1 MRARRPMRF
10 LIAPI
15 IVILATAGSVYGAYT
30 SARDG
35 SRSVPQP
42 DVRDAKG
49 KHCVQPTAVMLRDHM
64 VFLLHQRFVTVH
76 DGIHATRY
84 SLIHCVNCHANP
96 VTHSVL
102 GKNGF
107 CESCHTY
114 NAVSISCFS
123 CHSPSPSQGTPGP
136 NGVPNGVMESSL
148 RQTHGTRE
156 FGTVVAQA
164 SVHLADSTGT
174 AARVLP

>member
-15 IVILATAGSVYGAYT
+15 IVILATAGSVYGAYM
-30 SARDG
+30 SAG
-35 SRSVPQP
+35 GSSRSIPQP

-84 SLIHCVNCHANP
+84 SLIH
-96 VTHSVL
+96 
-102 GKNGF
+102 
-107 CESCHTY
+107 
-114 NAVSISCFS
+114 
-123 CHSPSPSQGTPGP
+123 
-136 NGVPNGVMESSL
+136 
-148 RQTHGTRE
+148 
-156 FGTVVAQA
+156 
-164 SVHLADSTGT
+164 
-174 AARVLP
+174 